1 MNSPV
6 LPIEKF
12 GTFLYAGSVEC
23 DIRIIRSSTRFGSGD
38 HEDPPDLRGDV
49 EIETFSIEYGSTTD
63 RCVFTAGGAAY
74 SSLAEAIA
82 AAEASLGPSAGL
94 RWANE
99 A

>member
-1 MNSPV
+1 MSSPV
-6 LPIEKF
+6 LPIERF

-23 DIRIIRSSTRFGSGD
+23 DIRVVRSSTRFGSGD
-38 HEDPPDLRGDV
+38 YEDPPDLRDDV
-49 EIETFSIEYGSTTD
+49 EIETFYIEYGSTTD
-63 RCVFTAGGAAY
+63 RGVFNAGGGAY

-82 AAEASLGPSAGL
+82 AAEASLGPSARL